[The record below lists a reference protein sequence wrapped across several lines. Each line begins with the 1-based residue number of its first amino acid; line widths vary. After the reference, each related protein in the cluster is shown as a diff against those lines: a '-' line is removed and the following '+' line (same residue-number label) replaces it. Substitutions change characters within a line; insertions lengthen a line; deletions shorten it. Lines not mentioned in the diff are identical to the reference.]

1 MKVEL
6 VLFTILFLLQGF
18 LYFRVKNAM
27 KRRVLFIEVYE
38 DFIKL
43 YCRYIELCYD
53 DKISKK
59 SKVNYFLKEKF
70 KALNILEKCTSF
82 ENIILEANHKKK
94 ILNEREIEELISELN
109 TSTDE
114 VKELFSDL
122 LIVNKKLFKSI
133 KVKFKNGILISGKI
147 YFFVLIIKF
156 ILKVLFEFFN
166 DKKGKEEVKKRKEE
180 TAIRLYNRKNQ
191 VEICGV

>member
-6 VLFTILFLLQGF
+6 VLFTTLFLLQGF

-27 KRRVLFIEVYE
+27 KRKVLFIEVYG

-43 YCRYIELCYD
+43 YCRYIELYYD

-82 ENIILEANHKKK
+82 ENIILVANHKRK
-94 ILNEREIEELISELN
+94 ILNEKEIEELISELN
-109 TSTDE
+109 TSTNE
-114 VKELFSDL
+114 VKELFNDL
-122 LIVNKKLFKSI
+122 LIINKKLFKSI

-156 ILKVLFEFFN
+156 ILKVIFEFFN
-166 DKKGKEEVKKRKEE
+166 NKKGKEEVKKAKEE

-191 VEICGV
+191 VGICGV